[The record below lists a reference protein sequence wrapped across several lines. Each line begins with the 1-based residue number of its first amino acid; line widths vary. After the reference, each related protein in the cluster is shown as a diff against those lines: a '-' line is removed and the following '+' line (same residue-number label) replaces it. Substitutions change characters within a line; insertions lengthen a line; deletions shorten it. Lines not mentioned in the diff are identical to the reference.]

1 MQRNQIMAKKVHG
14 QEVDTF
20 VILDDMDMT
29 GEFPKEC
36 IVVDGKT
43 GLIDADVK
51 KVTKLLK
58 VRNNVQCLP
67 WKLN

>member
-1 MQRNQIMAKKVHG
+1 MSKKVHG